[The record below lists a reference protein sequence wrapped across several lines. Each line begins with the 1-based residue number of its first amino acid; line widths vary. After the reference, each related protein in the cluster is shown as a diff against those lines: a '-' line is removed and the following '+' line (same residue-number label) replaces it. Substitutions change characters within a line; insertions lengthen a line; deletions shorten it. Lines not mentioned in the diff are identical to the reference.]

1 VSTDPS
7 VLLSAEE
14 SSTDVFAEP
23 EPRARRLSGGP
34 PMASLRVRLRT
45 TTPILG
51 GSSAPRE
58 LDKRDPIRAPSIRGH
73 LRFWWRALHAHAYA
87 TSAEL
92 ASRERELWGGVGR
105 DAGTRSRVELRVAV
119 EPDSLSED
127 PSEILPKTQGAY
139 ALWVASSQKD
149 RGEGKKPPAP
159 RWKPALGFWLHIRA
173 PADRLIEVEHSL
185 RAWVLWGGYGSR
197 TRRGLGSLTVV
208 DEREIWLPRQ
218 PTRAEWS
225 RLFPGSPLFGALPP
239 EGARQVPLLRG
250 ARLVFGTSR
259 RDAEGAWEVALGWL
273 REFRQGEGRF
283 PPGSRMASP
292 RKPGDSISEVARELT
307 PGRPGRSYW
316 PEADKV
322 RQLFA
327 HPKGKS
333 WAHVPRSQY
342 RSPAAAWPRAGFGLP
357 LALRFQRSARPTRAG
372 EKGLP
377 YDEPPDIEL
386 KWHDGQGVRERFA
399 SPLIVKAMPL
409 ADGTFVPIALWLR
422 RAWPS
427 QGRVVLV
434 GGKHSP
440 LPGRDASSP
449 FERLLA
455 PGDTALYA
463 PLLMSNLEE
472 AFLDWVKGFRGV
484 KESL

>member
-1 VSTDPS
+1 MSTDPS
-7 VLLSAEE
+7 VTVSAEE
-14 SSTDVFAEP
+14 PTDVLPNPAA
-23 EPRARRLSGGP
+23 RARRLAGGP
-34 PMASLRVRLRT
+34 PVASLRVRLRT
-45 TTPILG
+45 LTPILG
-51 GSSAPRE
+51 GSSVPRE
-58 LDKRDPIRAPSIRGH
+58 LDRLDPIRAPSIRGH

-87 TSAEL
+87 TPTEL
-92 ASRERELWGGVGR
+92 ASRERELWGGVGQSE
-105 DAGTRSRVELRVAV
+105 GTRSLVELRVEV
-119 EPDSLSED
+119 DSESLSDD
-127 PSEILPKTQGAY
+127 PSDIRQGSRGIY
-139 ALWVASSQKD
+139 ALWVAMT
-149 RGEGKKPPAP
+149 PPAH

-173 PADRLIEVEHSL
+173 PVELLPEVERSL

-197 TRRGLGSLTVV
+197 TRRGLGSLTIV
-208 DEREIWLPRQ
+208 DERETWLPRQ

-225 RLFPGSPLFGALPP
+225 RLFPGCPLFGALPP
-239 EGARQVPLLRG
+239 GSARQVPQLSG
-250 ARLVFGTSR
+250 ARLLFGTSR
-259 RDAEGAWEVALGWL
+259 PDAEGAWEVALGWL

-283 PPGSRMASP
+283 PPGARVSP
-292 RKPGDSISEVARELT
+292 PSKPGSSISEVAREPT

-322 RQLFA
+322 RQLFV

-333 WAHVPRSQY
+333 WAHVPRVQY

-357 LALRFQRSARPTRAG
+357 LALRFQRSARPTKAG

-377 YDEPPDIEL
+377 YDEPPDIDL

-434 GGKHSP
+434 SSKQPSV
-440 LPGRDASSP
+440 PGRDASAP

-463 PLLMSNLEE
+463 PLLKSNLEE
-472 AFLDWVKGFRGV
+472 AFLEWVKGFRGV

>member
-1 VSTDPS
+1 V
-7 VLLSAEE
+7 
-14 SSTDVFAEP
+14 
-23 EPRARRLSGGP
+23 
-34 PMASLRVRLRT
+34 ASLRVRLRT
-45 TTPILG
+45 LTPILG

-58 LDKRDPIRAPSIRGH
+58 LDKLDPIRAPSIRGH

-87 TSAEL
+87 TPAEL
-92 ASRERELWGGVGR
+92 ASRERELWGGVGQSE
-105 DAGTRSRVELRVAV
+105 GTRSLVELRVEV
-119 EPDSLSED
+119 DPESLSED
-127 PSEILPKTQGAY
+127 PSNVRQGSPGFY
-139 ALWVASSQKD
+139 ALWVASSQKSK
-149 RGEGKKPPAP
+149 GEGEIPPAP

-173 PADRLIEVEHSL
+173 PAELLPEVERSL

-208 DEREIWLPRQ
+208 DERETWLPRQ

-225 RLFPGSPLFGALPP
+225 RLFPGCPLFGALPP

-250 ARLVFGTSR
+250 ARLVFGSSR
-259 RDAEGAWEVALGWL
+259 PDAEGAWEIALGWL

-283 PPGSRMASP
+283 PPGARVAPP
-292 RKPGDSISEVARELT
+292 RKPGDSISEVARE
-307 PGRPGRSYW
+307 PSSGRPGRSYW

-322 RQLFA
+322 RQLFV
-327 HPKGKS
+327 HSKGKP
-333 WAHVPRSQY
+333 WAHVPRAQY

-357 LALRFQRSARPTRAG
+357 LALRFQRFARTKVKG
-372 EKGLP
+372 EPAMP

-409 ADGTFVPIALWLR
+409 ADGSFVPIALWLR

-434 GGKHSP
+434 SGRHSP
-440 LPGRDASSP
+440 VPGRDASAS

-463 PLLMSNLEE
+463 PLLKSNLED
-472 AFLDWVKGFRGV
+472 AFLDWVKGFRDV